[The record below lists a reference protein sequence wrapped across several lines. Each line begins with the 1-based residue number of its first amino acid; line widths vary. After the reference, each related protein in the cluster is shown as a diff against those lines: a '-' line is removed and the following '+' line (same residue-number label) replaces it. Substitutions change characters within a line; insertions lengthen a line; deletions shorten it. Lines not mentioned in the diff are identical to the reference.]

1 MYLYVYNIIFT
12 HMLHG
17 QSIYNTIYLHHSSIV
32 QMIIVIWFHLLLRV
46 EVALA
51 AGIQDLV
58 VKKSCDCLLNS
69 F

>member
-1 MYLYVYNIIFT
+1 
-12 HMLHG
+12 MLHG
-17 QSIYNTIYLHHSSIV
+17 QSIYNTIYLRHSSIV

-51 AGIQDLV
+51 AGIEDLV
-58 VKKSCDCLLNS
+58 VKKSCDYLLNS

>member
-1 MYLYVYNIIFT
+1 M
-12 HMLHG
+12 HHR
-17 QSIYNTIYLHHSSIV
+17 QSIYNKIYLCRSSTV
-32 QMIIVIWFHLLLRV
+32 QMIIVIWFHWLLRV

-58 VKKSCDCLLNS
+58 VKKFCDCLLNS